1 MSLPLKALLM
11 IRPARFAFNAQTA
24 ITNSF
29 QFPQEGEIHAQA
41 DAEFMRAVDAFRV
54 AGFTVE
60 LFTDDVAQPLPDSIF
75 PNNWFSTHVNRAL
88 ILYPML
94 TPNRRAERKTSI
106 IETLVH
112 KYNYSALHDL
122 SLREKQ
128 GKFLE
133 GTGSIVFDHDQK
145 VALACLSSRTDAGVL
160 QEVCDLLNYAPLMFE
175 AVDRNNFP
183 VYHTNVMMA
192 VSSRIAVCCFE
203 SIRNTAD
210 SHEVRKF
217 FMEAGKELVEI
228 SLSQMESFA
237 GNMLFIRG
245 TDGVQH
251 VAVSSTAWNSLEEI
265 QKNAISAHAKP
276 IIVDIPTI
284 ERHGGGGIRCMLA
297 ELF

>member
-1 MSLPLKALLM
+1 M
-11 IRPARFAFNAQTA
+11 IRPACFAFNAQTA

-29 QFPQEGEIHAQA
+29 QFPQEGEIHSRAL
-41 DAEFMRAVDAFRV
+41 AEFVSAVDAFRN
-54 AGFTVE
+54 AGFTIE
-60 LFTDDVAQPLPDSIF
+60 LFEDDATQPLPDSIF
-75 PNNWFSTHVNRAL
+75 PNNWFSTHNNGAL

-94 TPNRRAERKTSI
+94 TPNRRAERKASI
-106 IETLVH
+106 VDTLKH
-112 KYNYSALHDL
+112 KYNYSIVHDF

-145 VALACLSSRTDAGVL
+145 VALACLSPRTNAGVL
-160 QEVCDLLNYAPLMFE
+160 QEVCDKLNYIPILFE
-175 AVDRNNFP
+175 AMDRNNSP

-192 VSSRIAVCCFE
+192 VSPSLAVCCFE
-203 SIRNTAD
+203 SIPHPSDRND
-210 SHEVRKF
+210 VLRF
-217 FMEAGKELVEI
+217 FMGTGKELVEI
-228 SLSQMESFA
+228 TLAQMESFA
-237 GNMLFIRG
+237 GNMLFITRS
-245 TDGVQH
+245 DGVQH
-251 VAVSSTAWNSLEEI
+251 VAVSSTAWNSLEEM